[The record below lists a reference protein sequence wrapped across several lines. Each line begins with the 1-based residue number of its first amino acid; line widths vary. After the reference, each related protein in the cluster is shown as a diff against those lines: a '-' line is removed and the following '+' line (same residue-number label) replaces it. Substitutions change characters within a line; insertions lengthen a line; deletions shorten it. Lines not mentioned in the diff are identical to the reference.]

1 MKLNFITKTVFFIAA
16 LLLLLVAPVAIA
28 QDVVNENP
36 TAEYSAGFE
45 TFAALVAIIP
55 FVTEIFKKLI
65 PNASS
70 LGKQVFSWIIGLVIA
85 AFGWVF
91 NLGFLADL
99 TWYIALLYGAGAS
112 LAANGIFD
120 TGLITWLVGL
130 ISNKNK

>member
-1 MKLNFITKTVFFIAA
+1 MKQFIKKTVFFFAA
-16 LLLLLVAPVAIA
+16 AMLLIAPVAAIA
-28 QDVVNENP
+28 QDVTNDSP
-36 TAEYSAGFE
+36 QTEYSAGFE

-55 FVTEIFKKLI
+55 LVTEIFKKLI

-70 LGKQVFSWIIGLVIA
+70 LGKQVFSWIIGAVIA

-112 LAANGIFD
+112 LAANGVFD
-120 TGLITWLVGL
+120 TGLISWLVGL
-130 ISNKNK
+130 VSNKNK